1 MLNNILFPTDFSSV
15 ANNALTFAI
24 DLCKKT
30 NATLHV
36 LHVQNIPIVDV
47 NYPMDNYQVFIE
59 EAENL
64 TDENFKTLESKTL
77 QPSQIKYKTHKTIG
91 SFVSN
96 AIIDFTENNNVDLI
110 IMGTT
115 GSSGIESV
123 LIGSNAA
130 SVVGKSEVPV
140 FVIPPSAN
148 STTFKH
154 VLYSSDYNEPEFP
167 TLSQLKYFADLYGA
181 DIAVLHVASE
191 NDHYFDVEGS
201 FFVKHKKELGD
212 VQLVTVENME
222 ITNAINQQIEARQ
235 IDLVVLAKH
244 NRGFFDRL
252 FHRSFS
258 KQMTYHTTT
267 PLLVLNK

>member
-15 ANNALTFAI
+15 ANNALAFAI

-30 NATLHV
+30 SATLHV
-36 LHVQNIPIVDV
+36 LHIQNIPIVDI

-59 EAENL
+59 EAETF
-64 TDENFKTLESKTL
+64 TDENFKALESKIL
-77 QPSQIKYKTHKTIG
+77 LPSQIKYKTHKTIG

-96 AIIDFTENNNVDLI
+96 TIIDFTQNNNIDLI
-110 IMGTT
+110 VMGTT

-140 FVIPPSAN
+140 FVIPPS
-148 STTFKH
+148 TTSVDFKH
-154 VLYSSDYNEPEFP
+154 LLYSSDYNEPEFP
-167 TLSQLKYFADLYGA
+167 TLSQLKYFADLYRA
-181 DIAVLHVASE
+181 DITVLHVATE
-191 NDHYFDVEGS
+191 NDHYFDAEGS
-201 FFVKHKKELGD
+201 FFVKHKKDLGD
-212 VQLVTVENME
+212 VQIITVDNIE
-222 ITNAINQQIEARQ
+222 ITDAINQQIEARH
-235 IDLVVLAKH
+235 IDMVVLAKH